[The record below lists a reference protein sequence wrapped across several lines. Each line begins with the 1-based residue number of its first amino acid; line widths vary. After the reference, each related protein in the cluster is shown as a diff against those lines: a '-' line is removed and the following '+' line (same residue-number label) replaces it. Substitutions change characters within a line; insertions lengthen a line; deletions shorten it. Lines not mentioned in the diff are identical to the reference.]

1 MSIKRMDKAVVVYMH
16 RLECMYTMEY
26 YPAIKKESLPFVT
39 TWINL
44 RGITLSEVRE
54 RQILFDELTYTWNLK
69 TTTTQSPKLSET
81 ESRSVAVRAGY
92 GEEQLD
98 EGGQKVHTS
107 R

>member
-1 MSIKRMDKAVVVYMH
+1 MGTTQVSIKRMDKAVVVYMH

-39 TWINL
+39 TRINL

-69 TTTTQSPKLSET
+69 TTTTTNPQTL
-81 ESRSVAVRAGY
+81 RNR
-92 GEEQLD
+92 EQVCGCKSWVW
-98 EGGQKVHTS
+98 GGATG
-107 R
+107 

>member
-1 MSIKRMDKAVVVYMH
+1 MGTTQVSIKRMDKAVVVYMH

-39 TWINL
+39 TWMNL

-69 TTTTQSPKLSET
+69 NNNHNKAPNSQKQ
-81 ESRSVAVRAGY
+81 RAS
-92 GEEQLD
+92 LWL
-98 EGGQKVHTS
+98 
-107 R
+107 